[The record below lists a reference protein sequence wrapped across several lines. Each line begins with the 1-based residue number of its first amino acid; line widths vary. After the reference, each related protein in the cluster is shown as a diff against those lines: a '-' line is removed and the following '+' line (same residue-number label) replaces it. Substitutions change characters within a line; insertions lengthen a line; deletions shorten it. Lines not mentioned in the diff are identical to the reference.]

1 MNGTEK
7 QIRWAKGIAE
17 RKECEFY
24 NILSGMVGRPAV
36 EIDAM
41 AATIKQTLRQPSAAW
56 WIERRDWTAQQILTG
71 VQK

>member
-1 MNGTEK
+1 MNGTEG
-7 QIRWAKGIAE
+7 QIRWAKGIAA

-24 NILSGMVGRPAV
+24 NILSGMVGRPAA

-56 WIERRDWTAQQILTG
+56 WIERRDWTAQQILG